1 MGVGERWLSAV
12 SVEQVVVEHELGHDS
27 GHEPRKLSVS
37 QAAKRR
43 LGGGASAM
51 ASAASVLSPSEA
63 IDTAP
68 SIELVLWQLVLWQLV
83 LCATAILSHAAR
95 PGRPAAPS
103 STASTSGS
111 VARVAGQ
118 AALPAR

>member
-43 LGGGASAM
+43 LGGGASDEAQRELSALLQRDRCVVCVGTWIRLSSCSDLPLLDSAM
-51 ASAASVLSPSEA
+51 ATMPHKSHLNPPLYGFIYADLN
-63 IDTAP
+63 
-68 SIELVLWQLVLWQLV
+68 QR
-83 LCATAILSHAAR
+83 ATARII
-95 PGRPAAPS
+95 G
-103 STASTSGS
+103 
-111 VARVAGQ
+111 V
-118 AALPAR
+118 